1 MRIGIIGGGSIGLL
15 VSSLLSLKHKNKFKI
30 TIYVRRYEQKQS
42 INQNGLVLNQSEKT
56 QVRSMLINDLEKEDY
71 LFICVK
77 QTHIESLLPFLK
89 RKVDG
94 APLIFLQNGMG
105 HIEFIQS
112 LHNPIFVGVV
122 EHGAL
127 RISDHEVLHTGRGL
141 IRLATYKGDSEQLE
155 YLINKLHHPNFPIQ
169 SSTHWNHLLAE
180 KLVVNAVI
188 NPLTTLFGVK
198 NIQIITN
205 QYINQLAKKLC
216 QEAARTLNLDVK
228 NQWEKVVKIA
238 RSTGNN
244 TSSMLSD
251 LRNKQKTEI
260 EAISGFLLKN
270 SKENIPYTFFAYKSI
285 QAMEEKNGIT

>member
-127 RISDHEVLHTGRGL
+127 RISDHEV
-141 IRLATYKGDSEQLE
+141 
-155 YLINKLHHPNFPIQ
+155 
-169 SSTHWNHLLAE
+169 
-180 KLVVNAVI
+180 
-188 NPLTTLFGVK
+188 
-198 NIQIITN
+198 
-205 QYINQLAKKLC
+205 
-216 QEAARTLNLDVK
+216 
-228 NQWEKVVKIA
+228 
-238 RSTGNN
+238 
-244 TSSMLSD
+244 
-251 LRNKQKTEI
+251 
-260 EAISGFLLKN
+260 
-270 SKENIPYTFFAYKSI
+270 
-285 QAMEEKNGIT
+285 